1 MTSRDSPIWHP
12 FTQHGIERDMPM
24 VASASGAWIEAID
37 GRRFFDAISSW
48 WVITHGHCHPEII
61 SAIQQQA
68 GTFDQVMFAGF
79 THAPAEAVAS
89 RLISMAPAGLGH
101 VFFSDSGSTS
111 VEVAL
116 KMALGYWRNRGE
128 TRTHILALEHAY
140 HGDTV
145 GTMSAGARGI
155 FNAAYEPLLF
165 DVGRIPFPS
174 AGQEQKCFDA
184 LDSACRGRNIAAFIC
199 EPLILG
205 AGGMLMYSAAALA
218 ELRRIC
224 TQHRVLFIAD
234 EVMTGFGRTG
244 RTFACDHT
252 GIMPDILC
260 LAKGLTG
267 GSLPLAATLCTAG
280 IFDAHVS
287 TDRARMFFHSSSY
300 TANPMA
306 CAAAAANLDI
316 WRTEPVEA
324 RVAALEQMQTQ
335 ALNVIH
341 AHRQFHNVRQ
351 TGTITAFDVAS
362 SGSGYLADIALPLR
376 RACLDRGVLA
386 RPLGSTIYIMPPYC
400 TTQAEL
406 TDVYAAVRGAV
417 EEVMA

>member
-1 MTSRDSPIWHP
+1 M
-12 FTQHGIERDMPM
+12 
-24 VASASGAWIEAID
+24 
-37 GRRFFDAISSW
+37 
-48 WVITHGHCHPEII
+48 
-61 SAIQQQA
+61 
-68 GTFDQVMFAGF
+68 
-79 THAPAEAVAS
+79 
-89 RLISMAPAGLGH
+89 
-101 VFFSDSGSTS
+101 
-111 VEVAL
+111 
-116 KMALGYWRNRGE
+116 
-128 TRTHILALEHAY
+128 
-140 HGDTV
+140 
-145 GTMSAGARGI
+145 
-155 FNAAYEPLLF
+155 
-165 DVGRIPFPS
+165 
-174 AGQEQKCFDA
+174 
-184 LDSACRGRNIAAFIC
+184 
-199 EPLILG
+199 
-205 AGGMLMYSAAALA
+205 
-218 ELRRIC
+218 
-224 TQHRVLFIAD
+224 LFIAD

-252 GIMPDILC
+252 GITPDILC